1 MSDLY
6 VSQKLT
12 IPANELNTTASRSS
26 GPGGQNVNKVNS
38 KITLRWSPHESA
50 VLDPAWRDRFV
61 ERFANRINREG
72 ELVLHSDRFRDQ
84 AQNLSDVRY
93 RLTEMLLEVRRPP
106 KRRKKTRPTKGSL
119 RRRREAK
126 TQLSQKKQR
135 RRERFDA

>member
-50 VLDPAWRDRFV
+50 VIDPAWRDRFV